1 MSGPVGAVVDGVV
14 RADVV
19 GPATVSLVAAVSAA
33 VLTLCA
39 RRTGPYARSW
49 RLFAASLV
57 AWSLGAAL
65 SSSAARGFHLQIPA
79 TDLAYAASTSLYLT
93 AIVVHPALA
102 PRVVRLRTVANGV
115 IVAASFCTALWFVA
129 GRHLHEANGDL
140 LQTVVSLAYPA
151 SDVVLVHLGL
161 TTVRRVRFTD
171 PEHFTTARR
180 TALLVTGAFA
190 AFLLGD
196 LRVLLERAHG
206 FGEGLP
212 LLTDLARVSGMGLAI
227 LGIRTAIR
235 GGAERRDGSARTRGT
250 DEGNRLGSVLGL
262 VPVAAAVAAG
272 VAFLTD
278 WLARGVVD
286 PPGMLMLSVVVSM
299 VLARQ
304 SLTLNDNRQLSV
316 SLQRAV
322 GELEHQATHDGLTG
336 LPNRSGLTE
345 RIEEAVRS
353 CTGTP
358 RRAVLLFVDLDHL
371 KPVNDSLGHAAGDI
385 LLRTVADRLV
395 ARVGPRVTRFGGDE
409 FVVLLEGLSS
419 PGDAESIAGRLLE
432 AFAQGYQLGE
442 HEVFSTASVGIVTSE
457 LGHETVAA
465 LLRDADTAMYEAKS
479 AGRGRYAVFDRSM
492 RMRVKRKLEIESA
505 LYQAIEQQQFVL
517 HYQPII
523 CLTTGRVESVEALI
537 RWKHPKR
544 GLLYPDRFVS
554 IAEEVGLIVPIG
566 DWVLREAV
574 RQFAEWQSR
583 GAHAPSSVSVN
594 LARQQLL
601 VPRFV
606 ERVEQILAEAGVAR
620 SDLYL
625 EVTESEMM
633 RDAVATTAVLKA
645 LQELGVRIQ
654 MDDFGTGHSSLAC
667 LRDFPFDV
675 LKIDRSFVQSMGDGR
690 DLMAVLNA
698 IIELAHDLDM
708 RTVAEGIESAEQ
720 VISLQALNC
729 DFGQGYYFA
738 KPLPAEEIPAFTER
752 MNTGVAMAEAIPAGD
767 VPVFRR
773 VGIAGH

>member
-1 MSGPVGAVVDGVV
+1 DALHSDFADDPDMAELIDAFVGNLPPHGREHRGRARVESPGRARPARASGQGRGRKLRLPLVDRGRARRRGRSARGSRGRRARDESRTPDGALPGGDPRPRAVVFRV
-14 RADVV
+14 
-19 GPATVSLVAAVSAA
+19 ATRGSGMIEA
-33 VLTLCA
+33 
-39 RRTGPYARSW
+39 
-49 RLFAASLV
+49 
-57 AWSLGAAL
+57 
-65 SSSAARGFHLQIPA
+65 AARGISKVLLIDDAPEIHALFRAHLKALPIELVHA
-79 TDLAYAASTSLYLT
+79 FSGTEGLDAAST
-93 AIVVHPALA
+93 HRPALILLDYQM
-102 PRVVRLRTVANGV
+102 PDMDGMTVLKTLKENADL
-115 IVAASFCTALWFVA
+115 ASIPVM
-129 GRHLHEANGDL
+129 
-140 LQTVVSLAYPA
+140 
-151 SDVVLVHLGL
+151 
-161 TTVRRVRFTD
+161 
-171 PEHFTTARR
+171 
-180 TALLVTGAFA
+180 LVTGADDQKTVSEAFA
-190 AFLLGD
+190 LGAAD
-196 LRVLLERAHG
+196 YIRKPVCAAEVK
-206 FGEGLP
+206 
-212 LLTDLARVSGMGLAI
+212 ARVTRELHTQALM
-227 LGIRTAIR
+227 
-235 GGAERRDGSARTRGT
+235 AELSRRAY
-250 DEGNRLGSVLGL
+250 
-262 VPVAAAVAAG
+262 
-272 VAFLTD
+272 
-278 WLARGVVD
+278 
-286 PPGMLMLSVVVSM
+286 
-299 VLARQ
+299 
-304 SLTLNDNRQLSV
+304 
-316 SLQRAV
+316 
-322 GELEHQATHDGLTG
+322 HDTLTG
-336 LPNRSGLTE
+336 LPNREFLVEQIE
-345 RIEEAVRS
+345 RTIERK
-353 CTGTP
+353 
-358 RRAVLLFVDLDHL
+358 RRDPAYHFAVLFFDFDRF
-371 KPVNDSLGHAAGDI
+371 KNVNDSLGHEVGDS
-385 LLRTVADRLV
+385 LLMEIAERFRCNLRSVGTVSLYESSTVARI
-395 ARVGPRVTRFGGDE
+395 GGDE

-442 HEVFSTASVGIVTSE
+442 HEAFSTASVGIVTSE
-457 LGHETVAA
+457 LGHATVAA
-465 LLRDADTAMYEAKS
+465 LLRDAATAMYEAKS
-479 AGRGRYAVFDRSM
+479 TGTRRYAVFDRSM

-752 MNTGVAMAEAIPAGD
+752 M
-767 VPVFRR
+767 
-773 VGIAGH
+773 